1 MEQNIIGKWLKMVN
15 FKLGNESK
23 KWTDQHDMSVEQRKT
38 LSPWQELNPWPPEHR
53 MGALSTELQEL
64 MESKQV
70 I

>member
-38 LSPWQELNPWPPEHR
+38 LSPWQELNPWPPKHR
-53 MGALSTELQEL
+53 MGALSTELQEP